1 MLPRRQAEWSEKWKR
16 CSITQSQ
23 SCTEWAWNQT
33 KATPP
38 SHTHTHTH
46 TVQPGVSAISRV
58 WEVKWK
64 PDHLVPTYITDWI
77 RADLCRPECL
87 LPAASLLIR
96 GNGHLLVEDAEEENS
111 NQWRVDLGSSATV
124 EILFCPCKFLL
135 LFVLFFKDRCLC
147 FLVWFQAHYVF
158 TSRSSASWV
167 PRLQVCTSQS
177 VYALL
182 GIEPRASCTPG
193 KHSSDW
199 ATASGQ
205 VA

>member
-1 MLPRRQAEWSEKWKR
+1 MLPRRQAELSEKWKR

-38 SHTHTHTH
+38 SHTHTRTHCPTWRICYFQSLGSEMEARSPSAHT
-46 TVQPGVSAISRV
+46 
-58 WEVKWK
+58 
-64 PDHLVPTYITDWI
+64 YMTDWI

-124 EILFCPCKFLL
+124 EILFCPCKFFCCLFCVLKTGACVSWSGFKLTMSLPPDPLL
-135 LFVLFFKDRCLC
+135 PECRDSRC
-147 FLVWFQAHYVF
+147 AHH
-158 TSRSSASWV
+158 
-167 PRLQVCTSQS
+167 SQFM
-177 VYALL
+177 
-182 GIEPRASCTPG
+182 PC
-193 KHSSDW
+193 
-199 ATASGQ
+199 
-205 VA
+205 